1 MAYELDEIVP
11 VSRGGSPTDP
21 DNVQPTHA
29 ICNRKK
35 GNKLIDE
42 RASTE
47 LGIPTSR
54 DWWSE

>member
-1 MAYELDEIVP
+1 LLFSKRASAFSSVLWL
-11 VSRGGSPTDP
+11 T
-21 DNVQPTHA
+21 VQPTHA

-42 RASTE
+42 RDAID